1 MQHLGVEASRS
12 VKVSKVLE
20 VDRVSLKHNNI
31 CINKRPVI
39 NFREGGGRGLQ
50 NRGWWWASEVV
61 PLQNGRG
68 GANYDILKLSFV
80 RGL

>member
-39 NFREGGGRGLQ
+39 NYR
-50 NRGWWWASEVV
+50 
-61 PLQNGRG
+61 
-68 GANYDILKLSFV
+68 
-80 RGL
+80 